1 MSITLNIS
9 QSPILISPSNTNHVY
24 NVRTTDSGYTL
35 TDFQYICDV
44 YERPSEVD
52 WSNNNYANR
61 IARLKILPNTYG
73 NAILDLEEI
82 VRTLL
87 NANPRFTGNTYP
99 YLNPAS
105 DVNKVVTL
113 ASAEVTIEYNG
124 SNLWAGGSPNA
135 SVDQLWHIQEYRAM
149 FGYSYLSGT
158 SIIEEVNVLAE
169 YQPQSVTI
177 FPGVDNKLIPAPFL
191 TGATPV
197 TGSTAIGP
205 NWFQYNNLNHLYYD
219 LWRFQY
225 FSGQSHTDTSC
236 SYDVDYCSPSEFLNA
251 GGRLYK
257 IISQDDVVDTR
268 VRTRK
273 HHPDCP
279 IIVSFLNGKNPYF
292 VNDIYS
298 LAIRASDTVHGNYTY
313 SAETINRATTTLPT
327 DIEPINSRFKM
338 GVFYLPY
345 NVTDDGTNVIPTDAE
360 KVCFYGTSYQ
370 GTKDERLA
378 FSNRTTE
385 ILEFVMQDR
394 SCINIPIHILFL
406 NGRGMWDTYTFG
418 GKTSRTLD
426 ITRPSYRQ
434 EVSMN
439 KQFYNIGSYQR
450 GTKIYE
456 QELEENWECETW
468 YMSQNDVE
476 IMEEIFMSPEVYI
489 IDGTVIKELSC
500 VSCLNEVRLYQHLIP
515 VVIKDKSFKV
525 WNKQYEKLFQ
535 YKLTLQ
541 YAGFKRYRTQG

>member
-1 MSITLNIS
+1 
-9 QSPILISPSNTNHVY
+9 
-24 NVRTTDSGYTL
+24 
-35 TDFQYICDV
+35 
-44 YERPSEVD
+44 
-52 WSNNNYANR
+52 
-61 IARLKILPNTYG
+61 LKVLPNSYG
-73 NAILDLEEI
+73 NAIIDLEEI

-99 YLNPAS
+99 YLNYAS

-124 SNLWAGGSPNA
+124 SNLWPGGSPNA
-135 SVDQLWHIQEYRAM
+135 SVDQLWHIQEYRAI
-149 FGYSYLSGT
+149 FGYSYLSGS
-158 SIIEEVNVLAE
+158 SIVEVVDGTQS
-169 YQPQSVTI
+169 YQPNSITI

-197 TGSTAIGP
+197 TGATAITD
-205 NWFQYNNLNHLYYD
+205 NWFQFEDLNHLYYD
-219 LWRFQY
+219 LWRHQY
-225 FSGQSHTDTSC
+225 FSGQDHSDTSC
-236 SYDVDYCSPSEFLNA
+236 NYDVEYCSPSEFLNA
-251 GGRLYK
+251 AGRLYK
-257 IISQDDVVDTR
+257 IISQPDVVDTR
-268 VRTRK
+268 VRTRL

-298 LAIRASDTVHGNYTY
+298 LAIRASDSITGNYTF
-313 SAETINRATTTLPT
+313 SAETINRVTSSLPT
-327 DIEPINSRFKM
+327 DIEPLNSRFKM

-345 NVTDDGTNVIPTDAE
+345 NVTDDGTNVIPTDAS

-370 GTKDERLA
+370 ANKSDRLQ

-385 ILEFVMQDR
+385 ILEFVMQER

-418 GKTSRTLD
+418 GKTSKTLD

-434 EVSMN
+434 EMSLN
-439 KQFYNIGSYQR
+439 KQFYNVGSYQR
-450 GTKIYE
+450 GTRIYE
-456 QELEENWECETW
+456 QELEENWECQTW
-468 YMSQNDVE
+468 YMRQNDVA

-489 IDGTVIKELSC
+489 IDGTVIKDLSC
-500 VSCLNEVRLYQHLIP
+500 QSCLNEVRLYQHLIP

>member
-9 QSPILISPSNTNHVY
+9 QSPILISPSNTNHIY

-52 WSNNNYANR
+52 WNNNNYANR

-105 DVNKVVTL
+105 DVNKVITL
-113 ASAEVTIEYNG
+113 ASGQVTIEYNG

-149 FGYSYLSGT
+149 FGYSYLSGN
-158 SIIEEVNVLAE
+158 SIIETVDVIAA

-219 LWRFQY
+219 LWRHQY

-236 SYDVDYCSPSEFLNA
+236 SYDVDYCSPSELLNA
-251 GGRLYK
+251 AGRLYK
-257 IISQDDVVDTR
+257 IISQPDVVDTR
-268 VRTRK
+268 VRTRL

-298 LAIRASDTVHGNYTY
+298 LAIRASDSVHGNYTY
-313 SAETINRATTTLPT
+313 SAETINRATTSLPSS
-327 DIEPINSRFKM
+327 IEPLNSRFKM

-360 KVCFYGTSYQ
+360 KVCFYGTSYKA
-370 GTKDERLA
+370 TKNARLA

-385 ILEFVMQDR
+385 ILEFVMQPR
-394 SCINIPIHILFL
+394 SCINIPVHILFL

-418 GKTSRTLD
+418 GKSSKTLD

-434 EVSMN
+434 EMSLN
-439 KQFYNIGSYQR
+439 KQFYNVGSYQR
-450 GTKIYE
+450 GTRIYE
-456 QELEENWECETW
+456 QELEENWECQTW
-468 YMSQNDVE
+468 YMSQNDVA

-489 IDGTVIKELSC
+489 IDGTVIKDLSC

>member
-52 WSNNNYANR
+52 WNNNNYANR

-87 NANPRFTGNTYP
+87 NANPRFTGSTYP

-105 DVNKVVTL
+105 DVNKVITL
-113 ASAEVTIEYNG
+113 ASGVATIEYNG
-124 SNLWAGGSPNA
+124 SNLWAGGSINA

-149 FGYSYLSGT
+149 FGYSYLSGN
-158 SIIEEVNVLAE
+158 SIVEVVNVTAA

-219 LWRFQY
+219 LWRHQY

-236 SYDVDYCSPSEFLNA
+236 NYDVDYCSPSELLNA
-251 GGRLYK
+251 AGRLYK
-257 IISQDDVVDTR
+257 IISQPDVVDTR

-298 LAIRASDTVHGNYTY
+298 LAIRASDSVTGNYTY
-313 SAETINRATTTLPT
+313 SAETINRTTTSLPSS
-327 DIEPINSRFKM
+327 IEPLNSRFKM

-370 GTKDERLA
+370 ATKNARLS

-385 ILEFVMQDR
+385 ILEFIMQER
-394 SCINIPIHILFL
+394 SCINIPVHILFL

-418 GKTSRTLD
+418 GKTAKTLD

-434 EVSMN
+434 EMSLN
-439 KQFYNIGSYQR
+439 KQFYNVGSFQR
-450 GTKIYE
+450 GTRIYE
-456 QELEENWECETW
+456 QEVEENWECQTW
-468 YMSQNDVE
+468 YMSQNDVV

-489 IDGTVIKELSC
+489 IDGTIIKDLSC
-500 VSCLNEVRLYQHLIP
+500 VSCLSEVRLYQYLIP
-515 VVIKDKSFKV
+515 VVIKDTSFKV
-525 WNKQYEKLFQ
+525 WNEQYEKLFQ